1 MLVSMKRLFVNLC
14 GVVYRALRPVLF
26 LTNSETIHEF
36 LVNFGGV
43 LGAIP
48 PVRRLF
54 YSLWVKENPMLTQNI
69 LGIEFENPIG
79 LATGFDYKAKLTRIL
94 PFMGFGFGTVGTIT
108 NNPYEGNPRPMLGRL
123 VKSRALLVNKGFKN
137 DGVDAVVRKFKNT
150 ETFYP
155 VGLSIGKTNSKETAT
170 QEAAIADIIAAFKKA
185 EATDLPFAY
194 YELNISCPNLFGNV
208 SFYPPGNLQALL
220 LAVADL
226 NLKKPLFIKMPIT
239 ESDEDVMKMFEVIHS
254 FRVDGVIF
262 GNLQKDRSHP
272 DLLPEEVALHGKGNF
287 SGKPTEKRSN
297 ELIKLAYKTF
307 GKKLVIIGCGG
318 VFSAEDAYTKIK
330 NGASLVQ
337 LITGL
342 IFMGPQLAAQINL
355 ELPKL
360 LKKDGFKNISE
371 AVGADIK

>member
-1 MLVSMKRLFVNLC
+1 MKRLFVNLC

>member
-1 MLVSMKRLFVNLC
+1 MKRLFVNLC

-48 PVRRLF
+48 PVRCLF
-54 YSLWVKENPMLTQNI
+54 YSLWVKESPMLTQNV
-69 LGIEFENPIG
+69 LGIEFKNPIG

-94 PFMGFGFGTVGTIT
+94 PFIGFGFGTVGTIT
-108 NNPYEGNPRPMLGRL
+108 QNPYEGNPRPMLGRL

-137 DGVDAVVRKFKNT
+137 DGIDAVVKKFKNT

-155 VGLSIGKTNSKETAT
+155 VGLSIGKTNSKETAA
-170 QEAAIADIIAAFKKA
+170 QEAAIADIIASFKKA
-185 EATDLPFAY
+185 EAANLPFAY

-208 SFYPPGNLQALL
+208 SFYPPENLRELLEAVTAL
-220 LAVADL
+220 
-226 NLKKPLFIKMPIT
+226 NPKKPMFIKMPIT
-239 ESDEDVMKMFEVIHS
+239 ESDTDVHKMLEVITQ
-254 FRVDGVIF
+254 FPVQGVIF

-330 NGASLVQ
+330 SGASLVQ

-355 ELPKL
+355 ELPRL
-360 LKKDGFKNISE
+360 LEKDGFKNISE
-371 AVGADIK
+371 AIGADIK

>member
-14 GVVYRALRPVLF
+14 GVLYRALRPVLF

-48 PVRRLF
+48 PVRCLF
-54 YSLWVKENPMLTQNI
+54 YSLWVKESPMLTQNV
-69 LGIEFENPIG
+69 LGIEFKNPIG

-94 PFMGFGFGTVGTIT
+94 PFIGFGFGTVGTIT
-108 NNPYEGNPRPMLGRL
+108 QNPYEGNPRPMLGRL

-137 DGVDAVVRKFKNT
+137 DGIDAVVKKFKNT

-155 VGLSIGKTNSKETAT
+155 VGLSIGKTNSKETAA
-170 QEAAIADIIAAFKKA
+170 QEAAIADIIASFKKA
-185 EATDLPFAY
+185 EAANLPFAY

-208 SFYPPGNLQALL
+208 SFYPPENLRELLEAVTAL
-220 LAVADL
+220 
-226 NLKKPLFIKMPIT
+226 NPKKPMFIKMPIT
-239 ESDEDVMKMFEVIHS
+239 ESDADVHKMLEVITQ
-254 FRVDGVIF
+254 FPVQGVIF

-330 NGASLVQ
+330 SGASLVQ

-355 ELPKL
+355 ELPRL
-360 LKKDGFKNISE
+360 LEKDGFKNISE
-371 AVGADIK
+371 AIGADIK